1 MEHRVHHEHRE
12 HRFLEETML
21 TVLLWVGVWEM
32 IALLLERYIRSF
44 EGKLLMLF
52 LFIVVAFSGLC
63 LRKYV

>member
-1 MEHRVHHEHRE
+1 
-12 HRFLEETML
+12 ML